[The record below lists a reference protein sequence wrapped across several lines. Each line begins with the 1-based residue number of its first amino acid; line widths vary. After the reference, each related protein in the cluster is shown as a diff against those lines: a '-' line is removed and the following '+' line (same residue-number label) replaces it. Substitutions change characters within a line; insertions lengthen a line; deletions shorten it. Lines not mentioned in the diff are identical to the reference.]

1 MGHLGVLLCRNRC
14 SGLSLQRAMAFT
26 SRAARKLGL
35 AHKST
40 GDTVG
45 PGSYSMERSKPV
57 TGYAPFGAF
66 SERKL
71 GDTKGLKTGS
81 NPGPGSYDGVGYGK
95 QIEPAKKRDVSSQ
108 PFVSKAPRV
117 VKQTAGSSV
126 YKESSVKENP
136 GPGAYSLHKDWGTVK
151 PPAHEHHA
159 LSIRHTQS
167 APSIPAGHQ
176 SYGYEEDA
184 LGELQMQAPP
194 VKGFTG
200 RKGFRSMLPDGSS
213 DDAAGPGQYTP
224 KVNLAKSSSIA
235 VSFGASKASREQG
248 SIFSGKIG
256 PGAGAYDP
264 MLAVGSAPD
273 KKGSSNF
280 KTKTKRMQYMKDSK
294 KTPGP
299 GSYGYQDS
307 FSKAAMPLEESIQF
321 FGSTQKRWY
330 EVNEAQSY
338 AAPFSLKT
346 PGPGAYSVGDEMKK
360 KQGKAKHSFLKTGE
374 VGFSST
380 TSRQLGADAKS
391 ETTAPGPGAYGG
403 DNSKGQFVHQ
413 LEKRLRSRTGA
424 FGSSDERFREGPM
437 SEQEAIPEEEEVK
450 PVRKNE
456 PQKFPKQ
463 STFLSHSDRFVEPE
477 TDMPAPGAYE
487 LGSDWSVPKNTTLA
501 SNQSFASSA
510 ARFNPKE
517 VFTGCPLKEIPAP
530 GDYDKITTDKPRE
543 DGQKGFLTTQKRF
556 KADSKKLKQPGPGA
570 YRVQEGMIKRSFNVS
585 IDI

>member
-1 MGHLGVLLCRNRC
+1 
-14 SGLSLQRAMAFT
+14 MAFT
-26 SRAARKLGL
+26 SRAARNLSL
-35 AHKST
+35 AGKST
-40 GDTVG
+40 GDNVG
-45 PGSYSMERSKPV
+45 PGSYSHEHKKQV
-57 TGYAPFGAF
+57 TGYAPFGGF

-71 GDTKGLKTGS
+71 GKTAAS
-81 NPGPGSYDGVGYGK
+81 SEVPNPGPGAYSGIGYGT
-95 QIEPAKKRDVSSQ
+95 QIKAEPKRAVSSQ

-136 GPGAYSLHKDWGTVK
+136 GPTAYSQHREWIPKK
-151 PPAHEHHA
+151 QARPEHHA

-167 APSIPAGHQ
+167 APSIPAVHQ

-200 RKGFRSMLPDGSS
+200 RRGAAWDGSS
-213 DDAAGPGQYTP
+213 DDTAGPGQYQP
-224 KVNLAKSSSIA
+224 KVNLAKAASTA
-235 VSFGASKASREQG
+235 VSFGHSKSSRSCSMFE
-248 SIFSGKIG
+248 GKSG

-264 MLAVGSAPD
+264 MLITGAAPD

-280 KTKTKRMQYMKDSK
+280 KTKTRRMQYMKDTK

-307 FSKAAMPLEESIQF
+307 FSKASMPLEESIQF

-330 EVNEAQSY
+330 EVDESQSY
-338 AAPFSLKT
+338 MSKFNLKT
-346 PGPGAYSVGDEMKK
+346 PGPGAYKVGDEMKK
-360 KQGKAKHSFLKTGE
+360 KQGKQRASFLKAGE

-380 TSRQLGADAKS
+380 TTRAMGAEGKS
-391 ETTAPGPGAYGG
+391 AVPGPGAYGS
-403 DNSKGQFVHQ
+403 DNSRGEFVQQ
-413 LEKRLRSRTGA
+413 LEKKIRSRTGA
-424 FGSSDERFREGPM
+424 FGSSDDRFHNGPFD
-437 SEQEAIPEEEEVK
+437 EKEADVPSTVEEEKEK
-450 PVRKNE
+450 PRKNE

-463 STFLSHSDRFVEPE
+463 SSFLSHTDRFVEPGKE
-477 TDMPAPGAYE
+477 VPAPGAYD
-487 LGSDWSVPKNTTLA
+487 LQADWAPKNTTLA
-501 SNQSFASSA
+501 SNKSFASSA

-517 VFTGCPLKEIPAP
+517 VFSGVVLKEVPAP
-530 GDYDKITTDKPRE
+530 GDYDKVTM
-543 DGQKGFLTTQKRF
+543 DGPKDDAHRSFLTTEKRF
-556 KADSKKLKQPGPGA
+556 KPKEGGKKAPGPGS